1 MVPPRLVV
9 LAMAF
14 LLWGCTTGGMPS
26 PGPSPSPAAGSLDP
40 TARPSSPSPE
50 PIALHVVMDL
60 NSSARTSGLGYLEG
74 MQLAVEEVNAAGGV
88 GGRPVALELHDH
100 AGVPARATER
110 MEALLAANV
119 TAILHVGAGSA
130 ISPLRQR
137 FVESGTPVVL
147 LEGDLYTSRG
157 LFPQVF
163 QTTIPWVWQANAI
176 ARYLVTDRSADDVV
190 FVGVGPEAQAA
201 ADTLDRALQYW
212 GGELDDAVTACPCVE
227 GLERAAAADWVV
239 LPGPPPVPLE
249 LANAIEEIA
258 PLDGPGITGSAGLLV
273 LDERLAHPEPGTSAA
288 YPYTWAGWARPV
300 PRVASFIER
309 FDAMFGRP
317 PAGLEQEG
325 FDAIR
330 VLAEGL
336 RTTGGGGGP
345 PLVHALEDLPE
356 RTFSGFPIDFGPDD
370 HLFLPRAEVGLFAVP
385 GPGESLDP
393 WQSPGA
399 DGRLWRPI
407 MRTFTY
413 NGERTNVLER
423 DRKLFF
429 PFWDMSQPAPDYDRS
444 RYGIVTG
451 PNDPI
456 H

>member
-1 MVPPRLVV
+1 MAV
-9 LAMAF
+9 LLAA
-14 LLWGCTTGGMPS
+14 CTSSGTPSAGPSRPSAAASVDPTGG
-26 PGPSPSPAAGSLDP
+26 AA
-40 TARPSSPSPE
+40 TAAPE
-50 PIALHVVMDL
+50 PIVLHVVIEVDPVG
-60 NSSARTSGLGYLEG
+60 TDGGGYLEG

-88 GGRPVALELHDH
+88 DGRLVALELHDH
-100 AGVPARATER
+100 GGVPARATER
-110 MEALLAANV
+110 MSQLLDADA

-137 FVESGTPVVL
+137 FVEAGTPVVL
-147 LEGDLYTSRG
+147 LEGDLYTSRD

-163 QTTIPWVWQANAI
+163 QTTIPWVWQANVI
-176 ARYLVTDRSADDVV
+176 ARYLVTDRRADEVV

-201 ADTLDRALQYW
+201 ADTLDQALQYW
-212 GGELDDAVTACPCVE
+212 GGELGDAITACPCVE

-239 LPGPPPVPLE
+239 PFGAPAVPLE
-249 LANAIEEIA
+249 LANAIEEIT

-273 LDERLAHPEPGTSAA
+273 LDERLAHPDPGTSAA
-288 YPYTWAGWARPV
+288 YPYSWAGWARPV
-300 PRVASFIER
+300 PRVASFIDR
-309 FDAMFGRP
+309 FEAMFGRP

-330 VLAEGL
+330 VFVEGL
-336 RTTGGGGGP
+336 RATGGRGGA
-345 PLVHALEDLPE
+345 PLVQALEDLPE
-356 RTFSGFPIDFGPDD
+356 RTFSSFPVDFGPDD

-393 WQSPGA
+393 WQSPV

-423 DRKLFF
+423 DRKVFF
-429 PFWDMSQPAPDYDRS
+429 PFWDMSQPAPDYHRS

-451 PNDPI
+451 PDDPI